1 LLIPLIKKSTQKRIS
16 EKIKKANEFI
26 MDSKKYLE
34 NSKEMVQMEIEKL
47 LK

>member
-1 LLIPLIKKSTQKRIS
+1 
-16 EKIKKANEFI
+16 

-47 LK
+47 LKWPSKKNRKE